1 MRELIEKKFLA
12 ESEEPNRYW
21 INPHLVFNGTRMAF
35 INEYRRSSVK
45 PQKQSKGDAHLQVD
59 IDDLIDKKELQNASF
74 NQKTR

>member
-35 INEYRRSSVK
+35 INEYRRSGK
-45 PQKQSKGDAHLQVD
+45 QAPQKTTGDAHLQVD
-59 IDDLIDKKELQNASF
+59 IEDLTE
-74 NQKTR
+74 